1 MMRSTA
7 IVSARATERLSA
19 ILLLTLALATV
30 AAPADASSFGVEAN
44 SFTTVLSGSRAGEH
58 PDLRVAFALNQEPP
72 GTPTGYV
79 KDIGLSLPPGLVADS
94 AATPRCSMGLVLR
107 ELCPPEDAVGVAE
120 ITTGLPP
127 EFELTNKATAFVY
140 NIEPYA
146 DEPAAFAFFAA
157 SLPVRLDTSLSP
169 TSHYG
174 MTLSATDLSDAHP
187 VISTAVTLWGIPA
200 DHNGP
205 ECHLNE
211 VTKEEECVKFGGPGV
226 GPRLPFL
233 SNPVKCGSLPESNL
247 SLESWQEP
255 SAPPAEASG
264 KLAPITSCEGLQ
276 FEPAIKIAPESKVEH
291 EPTAYEIAVQMPSD
305 QSPDGRAAAELKNAR
320 ITLPTDT
327 VISPSATT
335 GLQACSDA
343 QFEPPVAGEP
353 KSADESRAECP
364 SASLIGSVAIKTPL
378 LAEAMKGA
386 LFLGT
391 PECGPCTGRDAEAGR
406 MIRVLVQA
414 AGSGVLVKL
423 HGSISVDQSTGRL
436 ALAIDESPQLP
447 LEELKLTLNG
457 GSTALLANPSDCG
470 VSLKG
475 SAQLTPYSSETA
487 TEVSGAPI
495 ALTGCQA
502 PRFAPGF
509 TAGTV
514 SNQAAGFSP
523 AVVSISRTDQDQ
535 ALERFTVKMPPGLLG
550 LLSKVPACP
559 PAAAQAG
566 ACPAQSQV
574 GAVNVAAGPGE
585 APLQLKGSVFLT
597 GPYGGAPFGLS
608 IVVPAQ
614 AGPIDLGTI
623 NIAAG
628 IEVNPAT
635 AALTIVSG
643 QVPQSLAGIPLQIR
657 ALTLDIDRE
666 GFIVN
671 PTDCRPQAIDATLAS
686 AQGSTA
692 AVATHFQVAG
702 CAKLAFKPRLT
713 ALADAKTTRL
723 GGAYVHVKVVSGPGQ
738 ANVGKVK
745 LDLPRALPSRLT
757 TLQGACLEATF
768 KADPAHC
775 PTGSILGTGAV
786 TTPFLRGLLTGPIYL
801 VSHGGRAF
809 PDLDAVLQ
817 GEGVTLILTGTAGF
831 ARGGSYEAFRT
842 LPDAPIST
850 LDLMFPRS
858 AHSAFA
864 ANVNLCKRAL
874 RMPVEITGQNGAV
887 VKQTTTIAVAGCP
900 GHGRS
905 SSARRARARR

>member
-1 MMRSTA
+1 MQERTCLCAVLTMAMALALGPTGAGAAQFGIEPGSFG
-7 IVSARATERLSA
+7 ISVSGNRGGEHADLRAT
-19 ILLLTLALATV
+19 
-30 AAPADASSFGVEAN
+30 
-44 SFTTVLSGSRAGEH
+44 FT
-58 PDLRVAFALNQEPP
+58 LNQEPANNP
-72 GTPTGYV
+72 VGYLKQV
-79 KDIGLSLPPGLVADS
+79 GLAMPVGLAGDA
-94 AATPRCSMGLVLR
+94 AATPKCSVGDVVR
-107 ELCPPEDAVGVAE
+107 EACPEDTAVGVAE
-120 ITTGLPP
+120 LTNAAPP
-127 EFELTNKATAFVY
+127 EFESTQNATVLVY
-140 NIEPYA
+140 NVTPYP
-146 DEPAAFAFFAA
+146 DEPAAFAFDANNV
-157 SLPVRLDTSLSP
+157 PIRLDTALP
-169 TSHYG
+169 AENNYG
-174 MTLSATDLSDAHP
+174 LTMTATGISDARP
-187 VISTAVTLWGIPA
+187 VLAADITLWGVPA

-205 ECHLNE
+205 GPLETNQCHVIE
-211 VTKEEECVKFGGPGV
+211 VPGAEEGEVIEEEVCVKYGGPGD
-226 GPRLPFL
+226 GARLPFL
-233 SNPVKCGSLPESNL
+233 SNPVACGVP
-247 SLESWQEP
+247 LESALLVDSWQGEHASAKSP
-255 SAPPAEASG
+255 SAPAMTE
-264 KLAPITSCEGLQ
+264 CEGLQ
-276 FEPAIKIAPESKVEH
+276 FEPSVSVVPSTAQAHAPTSYDI
-291 EPTAYEIAVQMPSD
+291 TVQMPSD
-305 QSPDGRAAAELKNAR
+305 QSPDGRAAAELRSAS
-320 ITLPTDT
+320 IALPAGT
-327 VISPSATT
+327 VISPSATA
-335 GLQACSDA
+335 GLQACSDGEFA
-343 QFEPPVAGEP
+343 VKASTATACPP
-353 KSADESRAECP
+353 
-364 SASLIGSVAIKTPL
+364 ASELGSVLIKTPL
-378 LAEAMKGA
+378 LANAMEGA

-391 PECGPCTGRDAEAGR
+391 PECGPCTGQDAEAGR

-436 ALAIDESPQLP
+436 TLAIDESPQLP
-447 LEELKLTLNG
+447 LEELELTLNG

-487 TEVSGAPI
+487 TELSGAPI

-502 PRFAPGF
+502 PQFAPGF

-643 QVPQSLAGIPLQIR
+643 PVPQSLAGIPLQIR

-671 PTDCRPQAIDATLAS
+671 PTDCRPRAIDATLAS
-686 AQGSTA
+686 AQGASA

-831 ARGGSYEAFRT
+831 AGGGSYEAFRT

>member
-1 MMRSTA
+1 VRN
-7 IVSARATERLSA
+7 V
-19 ILLLTLALATV
+19 
-30 AAPADASSFGVEAN
+30 
-44 SFTTVLSGSRAGEH
+44 
-58 PDLRVAFALNQEPP
+58 
-72 GTPTGYV
+72 
-79 KDIGLSLPPGLVADS
+79 GLSLSRGLVADP
-94 AATPRCSMGLVLR
+94 AATPRCAMGAVVG
-107 ELCPPEDAVGVAE
+107 ETCSAEAAVGVAE
-120 ITTGLPP
+120 ITTGLAPL
-127 EFELTNKATAFVY
+127 FEAVRKSTVFVY
-140 NIEPYA
+140 NIEPYPQ
-146 DEPAAFAFFAA
+146 EPAAFAFL
-157 SLPVRLDTSLSP
+157 SSGSPVRLDASLRGKDG
-169 TSHYG
+169 YG
-174 MTLSATDLSDAHP
+174 LSMSATDLSDARP
-187 VISTAVTLWGIPA
+187 LISVRITLWGVPA

-205 ECHLNE
+205 SCHVNE
-211 VTKEEECVKFGGPGV
+211 VTEEECVKFGGPGK
-226 GPRLPFL
+226 GPRLPFM
-233 SNPVKCGSLPESNL
+233 SNPVDCGSALSDGL
-247 SLESWQEP
+247 SLDSWQGDHFETGTEKIGEMTDCQALSFEP
-255 SAPPAEASG
+255 SIS
-264 KLAPITSCEGLQ
+264 LAPEMAQ
-276 FEPAIKIAPESKVEH
+276 AR
-291 EPTAYEIAVQMPSD
+291 EPTGYEVAVQIPSD
-305 QSPDGRAAAELKNAR
+305 QNPDGRAVAEIKSAR
-320 ITLPTDT
+320 IELPAGT
-327 VISPSATT
+327 VISPSATS
-335 GLQACSDA
+335 GLQGCSA
-343 QFEPPVAGEP
+343 VQFEPE
-353 KSADESRAECP
+353 SADESPAGCP
-364 SASLIGSVAIKTPL
+364 EASRLGSVTIKTPL
-378 LAEAMKGA
+378 LAGEMKGQ

-391 PECGPCTGRDAEAGR
+391 PECGPCTGQDAEAGR

-414 AGSGVLVKL
+414 AGFGVLVKL

-436 ALAIDESPQLP
+436 MLAIDESPQLP

-502 PRFAPGF
+502 PQFAPGF

-597 GPYGGAPFGLS
+597 GPYVGAPFGLS

-643 QVPQSLAGIPLQIR
+643 PVPRSLAGIPLQIR

-713 ALADAKTTRL
+713 ALADARTTRL

>member
-1 MMRSTA
+1 MRCTVPA
-7 IVSARATERLSA
+7 SARGWLLVLASSA
-19 ILLLTLALATV
+19 LLLALVT
-30 AAPADASSFGVEAN
+30 APADAAQFGVESG
-44 SFTTVLSGSRAGEH
+44 SFGTVLAGNHAGEH
-58 PDLRVAFALNQEPP
+58 ADLRTTFTFNQEPA
-72 GTPTGYV
+72 GVPTGYV
-79 KDIGLSLPPGLVADS
+79 KDLNLRLPAGLIADP
-94 AATPRCSMGLVLR
+94 AATPRCLMGVVLK
-107 ELCPPEDAVGVAE
+107 ENCPPEDAVGVAE
-120 ITTGLPP
+120 VRTVTPP
-127 EFELTNKATAFVY
+127 AFEVHESIVFVY
-140 NIEPYA
+140 NVVPYPN
-146 DEPAAFAFFAA
+146 EPAAFAFFA
-157 SLPVRLDTSLSP
+157 SESPVRLDASLP
-169 TSHYG
+169 AKHAYG
-174 MTLSATDLSDAHP
+174 LTMSATDLSDANP
-187 VISTAVTLWGIPA
+187 LISATVTLWGVPA

-205 ECHLNE
+205 SCHINE
-211 VTKEEECVKFGGPGV
+211 AKEEECVKFGGPGA

-264 KLAPITSCEGLQ
+264 KLAPITSCEGLR

-305 QSPDGRAAAELKNAR
+305 QSPDGRAAVELKNAR
-320 ITLPTDT
+320 ITLPTGT

-343 QFEPPVAGEP
+343 QFEPPVAGDPE
-353 KSADESRAECP
+353 SAEEGPAECP
-364 SASLIGSVAIKTPL
+364 SASLIGSVALKTPV
-378 LAEAMKGA
+378 LAEAMKGE

-391 PECGPCTGRDAEAGR
+391 PECGPCTGQDAEAGR

-436 ALAIDESPQLP
+436 MLAIDESPQLP

-475 SAQLTPYSSETA
+475 IAHLTPYSSETA

-495 ALTGCQA
+495 SLTGCQA
-502 PRFAPGF
+502 PQFAPGF

-514 SNQAAGFSP
+514 SNRAAGFSP

-535 ALERFTVKMPPGLLG
+535 ALERFTVKLPPGLLG

-559 PAAAQAG
+559 QAAAQAG

-597 GPYGGAPFGLS
+597 GPYAGAPFGLS
-608 IVVPAQ
+608 IVVPAL
-614 AGPIDLGTI
+614 AGPIDLGSI
-623 NIAAG
+623 NIQAG
-628 IEVNPAT
+628 IEIDPHT
-635 AALTIVSG
+635 AALRIVSG
-643 QVPQSLAGIPLQIR
+643 PVPQSLAGIPLQIR

-686 AQGSTA
+686 AQGASA

-757 TLQGACLEATF
+757 TLQGACLEGTF

-887 VKQTTTIAVAGCP
+887 VKQTNTIAVAGCP

>member
-1 MMRSTA
+1 MRSAA

-19 ILLLTLALATV
+19 ILLLTLALATVAATV

-157 SLPVRLDTSLSP
+157 SLPVRLDTGLSP
-169 TSHYG
+169 KSHYG

-205 ECHLNE
+205 QCHINE
-211 VTKEEECVKFGGPGV
+211 TTEEEECVKFGGRGTAT
-226 GPRLPFL
+226 RLPFL
-233 SNPVKCGSLPESNL
+233 SNPVECGTEALSSSLSLDSWQGEHSTTGLPGALGVMTNCESLRFEPSLAVLPERT
-247 SLESWQEP
+247 Q
-255 SAPPAEASG
+255 AR
-264 KLAPITSCEGLQ
+264 
-276 FEPAIKIAPESKVEH
+276 
-291 EPTAYEIAVQMPSD
+291 EPTGYQFAVHMPGD
-305 QSPDGRAAAELKNAR
+305 QNPDERAVADLRSAR
-320 ITLPTDT
+320 IELPAGA
-327 VISPSATT
+327 VISPSGTQ
-335 GLQACSDA
+335 GMQACTEA
-343 QFEPPVAGEP
+343 EFEVNA
-353 KSADESRAECP
+353 SSTAACP
-364 SASLIGSVAIKTPL
+364 SVSQLGSVTIKTPL
-378 LAEAMKGA
+378 LASEMKGQ

-391 PECGPCTGRDAEAGR
+391 PECGPCTGQDAQESK
-406 MIRVLVQA
+406 MIRVLVEA
-414 AGSGVLVKL
+414 AGSGVVVKL
-423 HGSISVDQSTGRL
+423 VGAISVDQSTGHL
-436 ALAIDESPQLP
+436 TLAIDESPQLP

-502 PRFAPGF
+502 PQFAPGF

-514 SNQAAGFSP
+514 SNRAAGFSP

-643 QVPQSLAGIPLQIR
+643 PVPQSLAGIPLQIR

-713 ALADAKTTRL
+713 ALADARTTRL